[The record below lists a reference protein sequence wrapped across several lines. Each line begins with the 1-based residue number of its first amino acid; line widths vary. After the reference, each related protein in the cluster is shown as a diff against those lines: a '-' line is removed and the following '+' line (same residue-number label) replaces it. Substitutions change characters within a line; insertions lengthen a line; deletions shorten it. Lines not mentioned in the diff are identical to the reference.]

1 MKPFA
6 GAPWTKPVQIGGPE
20 EHKRP
25 DYFTRY
31 QRVVGVAGA
40 ATGLSKSGLDPSK
53 YEVCALNPGVAMDF
67 SVHKY
72 RLLLF
77 TNDKVEPRGQFFSE
91 QVRPQALLRKFSHLI
106 CALKFRDVFPHLTMP
121 RSLDERIEN
130 AELVG
135 A

>member
-91 QVRPQALLRKFSHLI
+91 QVRQQALL
-106 CALKFRDVFPHLTMP
+106 LKFPQLVCYLKFHISFSQLTLPRHLA
-121 RSLDERIEN
+121 ERIVN
-130 AELVG
+130 PELVG
-135 A
+135 T